1 MIIPTRLEKNVVT
14 KIGTNTSV
22 LPLNNSNPF
31 PSANLLSV
39 LYLNAKI
46 EIGIRVKPEVFKTKN
61 II

>member
-1 MIIPTRLEKNVVT
+1 MIPTKLEKNVVT

-22 LPLNNSNPF
+22 LPLNNSNPL

-39 LYLNAKI
+39 LYRNANI
-46 EIGIRVKPEVFKTKN
+46 EIGISVKPEVFKTKN